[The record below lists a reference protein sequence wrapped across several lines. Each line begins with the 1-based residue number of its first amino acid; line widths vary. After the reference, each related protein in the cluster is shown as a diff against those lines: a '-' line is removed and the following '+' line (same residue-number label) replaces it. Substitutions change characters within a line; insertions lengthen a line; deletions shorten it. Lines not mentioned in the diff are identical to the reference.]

1 MRLLSAVL
9 LLLGLAVPTAA
20 PPAAAQQ
27 AVPWTVDHGQS
38 RLGFLFTQSGS
49 QYQGSFS
56 DWTADIVFDRED
68 LANSSIAITIGM
80 GSVTTGS
87 DDRDGLLRSSML
99 FDTFTFP
106 EARFLAEELVATGEN
121 SFEARGQLT
130 IRDVT
135 RDVVLPFT
143 LSEVQDA
150 AEAVRAEGRLDINRL
165 DYGVGQG
172 QWQDTS
178 MVADAVAVVFEVL
191 ATRAGGQ

>member
-1 MRLLSAVL
+1 MPLVAALP
-9 LLLGLAVPTAA
+9 LLLGLLLA

-27 AVPWTVDHGQS
+27 ATPWKLDHGQS

-49 QYQGSFS
+49 QYEGSFA

-68 LANSSIAITIGM
+68 LANSSIDITIEV
-80 GSVTTGS
+80 GSVDTGNA
-87 DDRDGLLRSSML
+87 DRDGLLRSSML
-99 FDTFTFP
+99 FDTFTWP
-106 EARFLAEELVATGEN
+106 QARFVADELAATGDGG
-121 SFEARGQLT
+121 FEARGQLT

-143 LSEVQDA
+143 MTDRQPQGSVL
-150 AEAVRAEGRLDINRL
+150 AEGRLEIDRL

-178 MVADAVAVVFEVL
+178 MVADAVAIVFEVV
-191 ATRAGGQ
+191 ASPSEAR